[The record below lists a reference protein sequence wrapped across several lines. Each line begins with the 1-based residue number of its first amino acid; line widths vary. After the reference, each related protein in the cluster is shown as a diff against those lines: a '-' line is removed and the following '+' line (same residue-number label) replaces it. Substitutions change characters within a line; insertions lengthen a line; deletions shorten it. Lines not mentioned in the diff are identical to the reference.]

1 MSICHEIKP
10 YCDVYTIISVG
21 ADANI
26 GSYETPLEAAQGMLE
41 SRDNE
46 EGRRFEK
53 VHDDT
58 HTITITDI
66 TKVC

>member
-10 YCDVYTIISVG
+10 YCDVYTILSVG

-26 GSYETPLEAAQGMLE
+26 ASYQTPLEAAQEMLE
-41 SRDNE
+41 PRDNQ
-46 EGRRFEK
+46 EGRQRFEK

-58 HTITITDI
+58 RNHNY
-66 TKVC
+66 